1 MYVFSFFFRT
11 LVRLH
16 VLFGGFRPSALIRP
30 TTISIADS
38 GLKCAE
44 SLEGGMCFL
53 LYSAYF
59 RWLSD
64 GQLIFSNSMYPAF
77 LFPNIESTIS
87 LQCVIYSVR
96 FMKLGPCTSSELMPY
111 DNNKRIPHFPLSPC
125 KCPHPTRHQL
135 LFLPFSFPVYII
147 LHTASGPS

>member
-1 MYVFSFFFRT
+1 MSLQGQMYVFSLFFRT

-16 VLFGGFRPSALIRP
+16 VLFGGFRSSALIRP
-30 TTISIADS
+30 TPISIADS
-38 GLKCAE
+38 ALKCAE

-64 GQLIFSNSMYPAF
+64 GQLIFSMYPAF
-77 LFPNIESTIS
+77 FFLNIESTIS

-96 FMKLGPCTSSELMPY
+96 FMKLG
-111 DNNKRIPHFPLSPC
+111 H
-125 KCPHPTRHQL
+125 
-135 LFLPFSFPVYII
+135 SFVK
-147 LHTASGPS
+147 A